1 MRIDLS
7 IRTMQIGSL
16 QTTFL
21 RNEAEELYTS
31 HCIWSGQAK
40 KELSDLRKE
49 MHSSKISKLRPFGD
63 TLQRSLDNAKFDD
76 NDGYALW
83 VEEDYC
89 SPPLAM
95 ERESVLDR
103 YFNDIIVERVESKQ
117 VGCKFATDSAR
128 CHKIAL
134 LLR

>member
-1 MRIDLS
+1 
-7 IRTMQIGSL
+7 MQIGSL

-21 RNEAEELYTS
+21 RNETEELYTW

-103 YFNDIIVERVESKQ
+103 YFNDITVQLVESEQEGWSRINDK
-117 VGCKFATDSAR
+117 SR
-128 CHKIAL
+128 IW
-134 LLR
+134 RRE